1 MTRVRDLPVT
11 KFLLGRRLA
20 DPTVRGALRGKNH
33 SKQRPPRGAEG
44 PAQLHTPL
52 KVAYFLGTICPFLC
66 GKFQRVPPLVFMI

>member
-1 MTRVRDLPVT
+1 MAPRSSSHTL
-11 KFLLGRRLA
+11 LLGRRASA
-20 DPTVRGALRGKNH
+20 DPTVLENTRGDH